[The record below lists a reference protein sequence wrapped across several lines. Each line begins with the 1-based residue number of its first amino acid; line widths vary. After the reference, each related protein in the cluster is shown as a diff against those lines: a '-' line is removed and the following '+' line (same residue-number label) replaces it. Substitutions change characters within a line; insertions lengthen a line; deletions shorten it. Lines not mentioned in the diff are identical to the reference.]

1 MWTACTHTVSWPH
14 LKGAPKSLSRPVRD
28 FTFWLSSFDRRCGG
42 ICILKLNKI
51 LFVLV
56 SLRVSIYPTYVLFSC
71 VLSLHFKVE
80 EPLHLMRV
88 SLSLACHLRCSRVCL
103 NVNLSMHL
111 CNGMSS
117 LKNEVSA
124 SHNRQ

>member
-1 MWTACTHTVSWPH
+1 MWTACTVSWPH

-28 FTFWLSSFDRRCGG
+28 FTFWLSSLDRRCGG
-42 ICILKLNKI
+42 ICILKQNKI

-56 SLRVSIYPTYVLFSC
+56 SLRVFIYPTYVLFSWS
-71 VLSLHFKVE
+71 VRPFPDFKVE